1 MMNATEL
8 ALQAKEASRQLA
20 LTDTQTKNA
29 ALAAMA
35 QAVRAGADALF
46 AANKLDLEAAEQAVK
61 AGKMKPALFA
71 RLKLDENKLRAVA
84 AGMEDLIRL
93 PDPIGRTLAYTEM
106 APGLTLQKVSCPLGV
121 LLVIFEARPDVLP
134 QIASLAVKSGNA
146 VILKGG
152 KEALHTN
159 EAFLKILTDALAS
172 LPGGWPKGALS
183 LVHSRQDAAE
193 LLTQDAYIDLVIPRG
208 SNALVQYVKENTSI
222 PVLGHADGVCHIY
235 IAPSAPLDLA
245 TKVCVDAKTQYPAAC
260 NAVETLLVDGALAQ
274 ENVDALLH
282 ALQKAGVTLHAPEAE
297 KERFPGCVYHE
308 QIEWHTE
315 YGALELSLHT
325 VSGVQEAAAHINRYG
340 SHHTDAILTQDEQEA
355 EFFLR
360 AVDSAGVYHNASTRF
375 ADGYRYGF
383 GAEVGIS
390 TAKTHAR
397 GPVGLEGLTIYKYR
411 LRGQGQIVGD
421 FVGPQAQKLTHKN
434 LLQEDKK

>member
-1 MMNATEL
+1 MNAQEL
-8 ALQAKEASRQLA
+8 ALQAKQASRVLA
-20 LTDTQTKNA
+20 LATTQQKNA
-29 ALAAMA
+29 ALSAMA
-35 QAVRAGADALF
+35 QAVRTAAKDLF
-46 AANKLDLEAAEQAVK
+46 AANKLDLQAAEQAVK
-61 AGKMKPALFA
+61 EGKMKPSLFA
-71 RLKLDENKLRAVA
+71 RLKLDENKLNSVA
-84 AGMEDLIRL
+84 AGMEDLMHL
-93 PDPIGRTLAYTEM
+93 PDPVGRTLAYTEM

-134 QIASLAVKSGNA
+134 QIVALAVKSGNA

-159 EAFLKILTDALAS
+159 EAFLKVLTGALNS
-172 LPGGWPKGALS
+172 LPGGWPQGALS

-193 LLTQDAYIDLVIPRG
+193 LLKQDAYIDLVIPRG

-235 IAPSAPLDLA
+235 IAPSAPAALA
-245 TKVCVDAKTQYPAAC
+245 IKVCVDAKTQYPAAC
-260 NAVETLLVDGALAQ
+260 NAVETLLVDAAWPQ
-274 ENVDALLH
+274 ENVNSLLQAL
-282 ALQKAGVTLHAPEAE
+282 AKAGVKCHALEAQ
-297 KERFPGCVYHE
+297 KQRFTGCEYAHE
-308 QIEWHTE
+308 INWHTE
-315 YGALELSLHT
+315 YGALELSLLT

-340 SHHTDAILTQDEQEA
+340 SHHTDAILTQDEKEA
-355 EFFLR
+355 DYFLS

-421 FVGPQAQKLTHKN
+421 FVGPNAQAFTHKN

>member
-1 MMNATEL
+1 MNAQEL
-8 ALQAKEASRQLA
+8 ALQAKQASRVLA
-20 LTDTQTKNA
+20 LATTQQKNA
-29 ALAAMA
+29 ALSAMA
-35 QAVRAGADALF
+35 QAVRTAAKDLF
-46 AANKLDLEAAEQAVK
+46 AANKLDLQAAEQAVK
-61 AGKMKPALFA
+61 EGKMKPSLFA
-71 RLKLDENKLRAVA
+71 RLKLDENKLNSVA
-84 AGMEDLIRL
+84 AGMEDLMHL
-93 PDPIGRTLAYTEM
+93 PDPVGRTLAYTEM

-134 QIASLAVKSGNA
+134 QIAALAVKSGNA

-159 EAFLKILTDALAS
+159 EAFLKVLTGALNS
-172 LPGGWPKGALS
+172 LPGGWPQGALS

-193 LLTQDAYIDLVIPRG
+193 LLKQDAYIDLVIPRG

-235 IAPSAPLDLA
+235 IAPSAPAALA
-245 TKVCVDAKTQYPAAC
+245 IKVCVDAKTQYPAAC
-260 NAVETLLVDGALAQ
+260 NAVETLLVDAAWPQ
-274 ENVDALLH
+274 ENVNALLQ
-282 ALQKAGVTLHAPEAE
+282 ALAKAGVKCHALEAQ
-297 KERFPGCVYHE
+297 KQRFTGCEYAHE
-308 QIEWHTE
+308 INWHTE
-315 YGALELSLHT
+315 YGALELSLLT

-340 SHHTDAILTQDEQEA
+340 SHHTDAILTQDEKEA
-355 EFFLR
+355 DYFLS

-421 FVGPQAQKLTHKN
+421 FVGPNAQAFTHKN

>member
-1 MMNATEL
+1 MNAQEL
-8 ALQAKEASRQLA
+8 ALQAKQASRVLA
-20 LTDTQTKNA
+20 LATTQQKNA
-29 ALAAMA
+29 ALSAMA
-35 QAVRAGADALF
+35 QAVRASAKDLF
-46 AANKLDLEAAEQAVK
+46 SANKLDLQAAEQAVK
-61 AGKMKPALFA
+61 EGKMKPALFA
-71 RLKLDENKLRAVA
+71 RLKLDENKLNAVA
-84 AGMEDLIRL
+84 AGMEDLIHL
-93 PDPIGRTLAYTEM
+93 PDPVGRTLAYTEM

-134 QIASLAVKSGNA
+134 QIAALAVKSGNA

-159 EAFLKILTDALAS
+159 EAFLKVLTGALNS
-172 LPGGWPKGALS
+172 LPGGWPQGALS

-193 LLTQDAYIDLVIPRG
+193 LLKQDAYIDLVIPRG

-235 IAPSAPLDLA
+235 IAPSAPADLA
-245 TKVCVDAKTQYPAAC
+245 VKVCVDAKTQYPAAC
-260 NAVETLLVDGALAQ
+260 NAVETLLVDAAWPQ
-274 ENVDALLH
+274 ENVNALLQ
-282 ALQKAGVTLHAPEAE
+282 ALAKAGVKCYALETQ
-297 KERFPGCVYHE
+297 KQRFTGCEYAHE
-308 QIEWHTE
+308 INWHTE
-315 YGALELSLHT
+315 YGAPELSLLT

-340 SHHTDAILTQDEQEA
+340 SHHTDAILTQDEKEA
-355 EFFLR
+355 DYFLS

-411 LRGQGQIVGD
+411 LRGKGQIVGD
-421 FVGPQAQKLTHKN
+421 FVGPNAQAFTHKN